1 MSRRDQTTK
10 GRVIRQGGQRWA
22 RFARE
27 RLRRDTDRI
36 PGLGLV
42 LPRVT
47 LALRMP
53 ISVPT
58 AGAGNKRGPGTV
70 AASLGR
76 GALVDRGD
84 NGLCVRSVVW
94 LQDKGYVGG
103 WRGELRWGRDERLKI
118 GAFGWRRVTR
128 RVTAIE
134 QV

>member
-10 GRVIRQGGQRWA
+10 GRVIRQAGKRWA
-22 RFARE
+22 WFARK

-36 PGLGLV
+36 PSLGLV
-42 LPRVT
+42 LPHST

-58 AGAGNKRGPGTV
+58 AGVGDKRGPGTV
-70 AASLGR
+70 ATSLGR
-76 GALVDRGD
+76 SALVDRGD
-84 NGLCVRSVVW
+84 DGLCVRSVVW

-118 GAFGWRRVTR
+118 GAFGCGRVTR
-128 RVTAIE
+128 RVRAIE